1 MMIIP
6 TITLAF
12 YITWLSRNDRFHFL
26 PNLSVVLWISANSLW
41 MLDEFFEVGL
51 MIWSRYTFIAGIAT
65 ILYWIVFIMPLYIKN
80 KKKSRKKLEEP
91 YYVMTQK
98 V

>member
-1 MMIIP
+1 
-6 TITLAF
+6 
-12 YITWLSRNDRFHFL
+12 
-26 PNLSVVLWISANSLW
+26 